1 MRLELKNIGKI
12 DKANVELNGI
22 TVIAGENNTGKS
34 TVSKALYA
42 VYNSFYEMEMK
53 VESERQQSIIN
64 EFKPIRFEP
73 QLIIHRRLNIIMTLV
88 SNIIDMYSRQ
98 PDMESEGI
106 TNIIMNECKKLK
118 LKLAN
123 SQHELRRI
131 SAKIYRILTIPADEI
146 RASIIRKM
154 LVTEFSGQVINVLHN
169 TSGEIYLTDDFMD
182 IRILIDEDGEIKVE
196 KLKNTVFYSKAVY
209 IDDPLVLDDY
219 ENVIFGNYYNRKY
232 INHRTHLG
240 SLLFQYRDDELLANE
255 IIVNDKLKTLFSKIS
270 VVCRGNIIQD
280 EDMYYYSENASKIRL
295 SIENLSTGLKTF
307 AILKT
312 LLQKNALTENSILIL
327 DEPEIH
333 LHPEWQLLFA
343 ELIVLLQKEFHLK
356 VLLNTHSPYFLR
368 AIEIYSAKY
377 ASREKCKYYL
387 ASNIGET
394 SVIKDASDRTEEIY
408 SLLAKPFQ
416 TLETESSELC

>member
-53 VESERQQSIIN
+53 VEAERRQSIANALKSIQ
-64 EFKPIRFEP
+64 FEP
-73 QLIIHRRLNIIMTLV
+73 QPVIHRRLNIVLTLINNLIDV
-88 SNIIDMYSRQ
+88 YSQHPDIESDDVANIIR
-98 PDMESEGI
+98 
-106 TNIIMNECKKLK
+106 NECKNLK
-118 LKLAN
+118 LELSM
-123 SQHELRRI
+123 SQDELSMI
-131 SAKIYRILTIPADEI
+131 STKIHRILKIPADEI
-146 RASIIRKM
+146 RESIIRKM
-154 LVTEFSGQVINVLHN
+154 LVNEFSDQVLNAYHN
-169 TSGEIYLTDDFMD
+169 SPGEIHLTCDSKN
-182 IRILIDEDGEIKVE
+182 IIILIDEDGGIRGK
-196 KLKNTVFYSKAVY
+196 KLENTVFYSQAIY
-209 IDDPLVLDDY
+209 IDDLFVLDDY
-219 ENVIFGNYYNRKY
+219 EGVLSGNFY
-232 INHRTHLG
+232 IKGYLNHRTHLS
-240 SLLFQYRDDELLANE
+240 SLLFQHKEDELLANE
-255 IIVNDKLKTLFSKIS
+255 IIVNSKLKTLISKIS
-270 VVCRGNIIQD
+270 VVCSGDVTQD
-280 EDMYYYSENASKIRL
+280 NDMYYYRNAGSAVKL
-295 SIENLSTGLKTF
+295 SISNLSTGLKTF

-312 LLQKNALTENSILIL
+312 LLQKSVLTENSILIL

-343 ELIVLLQKEFHLK
+343 ELIILLQKEFDLK

-368 AIEIYSAKY
+368 AIEVYSVKY

>member
-53 VESERQQSIIN
+53 VESERQQSIAN
-64 EFKPIRFEP
+64 AFKPIRFEP
-73 QLIIHRRLNIIMTLV
+73 QPIMHRRLNIVLTLTNNLIDV
-88 SNIIDMYSRQ
+88 YFQHPDIESDDIANIIR
-98 PDMESEGI
+98 
-106 TNIIMNECKKLK
+106 NECKNLR
-118 LKLAN
+118 LELSM
-123 SQHELRRI
+123 SQGELGMI
-131 SAKIYRILTIPADEI
+131 AAKIHRILKIPADEI
-146 RASIIRKM
+146 RGSIIRKM
-154 LVTEFSGQVINVLHN
+154 LVAEFSGQVINAYHN
-169 TSGEIYLTDDFMD
+169 SPGEIHLTGDSKN
-182 IRILIDEDGEIKVE
+182 IIILIDEDGEIRVE
-196 KLKNTVFYSKAVY
+196 KLENTVFYSQAVY
-209 IDDPLVLDDY
+209 IDDPFVLDDY
-219 ENVIFGNYYNRKY
+219 GEVLYSNFYIKKY
-232 INHRTHLG
+232 LNHRTHLG
-240 SLLFQYRDDELLANE
+240 TLLFQHRDDELLANE
-255 IIVNDKLKTLFSKIS
+255 IIVNSKLKTLLSKIS
-270 VVCRGNIIQD
+270 LVCSGDVVQD
-280 EDMYYYSENASKIRL
+280 DDIYYYRDAVSKVKL

-312 LLQKNALTENSILIL
+312 LLQKNVLTENSILIL

-343 ELIVLLQKEFHLK
+343 ELIILLQKEFHLK

-368 AIEIYSAKY
+368 AIEVFSAKY
-377 ASREKCKYYL
+377 GSREKCKYYL

-394 SVIKDASDRTEEIY
+394 SVIKDVTGRTEEIY
-408 SLLAKPFQ
+408 SLLAQPFQ